1 MEFTYESVNDALAAH
16 HPQLS
21 GYWSALGWEE
31 NVATVIYMIEATGE
45 DVTVTVDRN
54 GDVTAPDV
62 LIAEMN
68 EIQRL
73 DDAWRNRG

>member
-1 MEFTYESVNDALAAH
+1 MEFTYESVNNALHAR

-21 GYWSALGWEE
+21 GYWSSLGWDK
-31 NVATVIYMIEATGE
+31 NVATVIFELEATGE

-54 GDVTAPDV
+54 GVVTAPPE
-62 LIAEMN
+62 LIAEMD

-73 DDAWRNRG
+73 DDAWLNRG